1 MLKGIAAAA
10 SGMIP
15 RVKKQE
21 AIANN
26 LANSVTAGFKRD
38 RVFFEA
44 LSRAQAKLMK
54 GEADWQMPP
63 QAVGAI
69 DFSQGTM
76 EHTGHVL
83 DFALA
88 GDGFFTVS
96 TPEGERYT
104 RNGHFDISTAGV
116 LTTSDGNPVLG
127 TNGPITMPP
136 GVISVSAA
144 GAVSVD
150 GRDVGNLRI
159 VRFADPNVL
168 VRAGS
173 ALFAPGNATVKPEEG
188 PTLAVRQGYLEGSN
202 VSTIEEMV
210 DMISTYRFFET
221 GQKAILM
228 QDETLG
234 KAVNELGR
242 VPA

>member
-1 MLKGIAAAA
+1 MLRGIAAAA

-15 RVKKQE
+15 RVRKQE

-26 LANSVTAGFKRD
+26 LANSSSAGFKRD
-38 RVFFEA
+38 RVFLED
-44 LSRAQAKLMK
+44 LSRAQVKLMK

-63 QAVGAI
+63 RAVTAI

-76 EHTGHVL
+76 ERTDHAL
-83 DFALA
+83 DFAIA
-88 GDGFFTVS
+88 GDGFFAVS

-104 RNGHFDISTAGV
+104 RNGHFDISPDGV
-116 LTTSDGNPVLG
+116 LTTADGNPVLG
-127 TNGPITMPP
+127 TNGQLQLPAGTIT
-136 GVISVSAA
+136 VSEA

-150 GRDVGNLRI
+150 GREVGSLRI
-159 VRFADPNVL
+159 VQFADPKVL

-173 ALFAPGNATVKPEEG
+173 SL
-188 PTLAVRQGYLEGSN
+188 LAVGTGGVTPEAVPTNAIRQGFLEGSN

-210 DMISTYRFFET
+210 DMITTYRYFES
-221 GQKAILM
+221 GQKAIQM

-242 VPA
+242 VPI

>member
-10 SGMIP
+10 SGMLP
-15 RVKKQE
+15 RVRKQE

-26 LANSVTAGFKRD
+26 LANSSTAGFKRD
-38 RVFFEA
+38 RVFLED

-54 GEADWQMPP
+54 GEADWQIPP
-63 QAVGAI
+63 RAVSAI

-76 EHTGHVL
+76 ERTDHAL
-83 DFALA
+83 DFGIV
-88 GDGFFTVS
+88 GDGFFVVS

-104 RNGHFDISTAGV
+104 RNGHFALSADGV
-116 LTTSDGNPVLG
+116 LTTSEGNPVLG
-127 TNGPITMPP
+127 ANGQLQLPP
-136 GVISVSAA
+136 GAI
-144 GAVSVD
+144 AVSETGVIAVD
-150 GRDVGNLRI
+150 GRNAGSLR
-159 VRFADPNVL
+159 VARFSDPKVL

-173 ALFAPGNATVKPEEG
+173 SLLAVGTPGVAPENDVTS
-188 PTLAVRQGYLEGSN
+188 AVRQGFLEGSN

-210 DMISTYRFFET
+210 DMITTLRYFET
-221 GQKAILM
+221 DQKAIQM